1 MDLCFFD
8 LTCNID
14 ICTLIN
20 DYKQSELEI
29 IHQQKQYQLL
39 FHWLTVMTSLF
50 KILTFQQHNIVN
62 LHAKSHPMPT
72 EGKETFHNSTSMWI
86 NIYPLHVQKQPRR
99 EKKTKHQTTHS
110 LNHFFNLR
118 HYSNTEKHPY
128 PFVLVSQLRNNAW
141 LCTVIVFPDIDGNY
155 VYTQHNN
162 KQQQKAVV

>member
-86 NIYPLHVQKQPRR
+86 NIYPLHVQKQPRKE
-99 EKKTKHQTTHS
+99 EKKNKTPNNTYS

-118 HYSNTEKHPY
+118 HYSNKYRKASISFRTCFTTEKQCMTVHCDSLSRY
-128 PFVLVSQLRNNAW
+128 RW
-141 LCTVIVFPDIDGNY
+141 KLCL
-155 VYTQHNN
+155 YTT
-162 KQQQKAVV
+162 